1 MKSDTVQNS
10 NYFPTIP
17 CKKTAKENIT
27 KLCFSYRLYLIYLF
41 YLFAFF
47 LQRLKV
53 LVCVCVYSP
62 KGLRLHNFHF
72 TFSPSNLLFPSFYI
86 LNIELFQNYNIKNA
100 PISQYVFQLFLSAL
114 PFNVFKKNN
123 APNLSNI
130 SKLSAIFIF
139 YYKNLVL
146 F

>member
-1 MKSDTVQNS
+1 MLLLPFLLNLFILLFCFFSSTLKS
-10 NYFPTIP
+10 
-17 CKKTAKENIT
+17 A
-27 KLCFSYRLYLIYLF
+27 
-41 YLFAFF
+41 
-47 LQRLKV
+47 
-53 LVCVCVYSP
+53 CVYSP
-62 KGLRLHNFHF
+62 KGLHLHNFHF

-146 F
+146 FWFYLVYFFIFYFVFYYYCCITF

>member
-53 LVCVCVYSP
+53 LVCVCVYSL

-86 LNIELFQNYNIKNA
+86 LNIELFQNYIIKNT
-100 PISQYVFQLFLSAL
+100 PISQYFLQLFLSA
-114 PFNVFKKNN
+114 FDY
-123 APNLSNI
+123 AIYCNLCTFLLI
-130 SKLSAIFIF
+130 I
-139 YYKNLVL
+139 
-146 F
+146 

>member
-1 MKSDTVQNS
+1 MLFPLSLFNLFILLFCFFSSTLKSA
-10 NYFPTIP
+10 
-17 CKKTAKENIT
+17 C
-27 KLCFSYRLYLIYLF
+27 
-41 YLFAFF
+41 
-47 LQRLKV
+47 
-53 LVCVCVYSP
+53 VCVCVYSP
-62 KGLRLHNFHF
+62 KGLRLHNFHV
-72 TFSPSNLLFPSFYI
+72 TFSPSNLLFPSSFI
-86 LNIELFQNYNIKNA
+86 LNIELFQNYNIKSA
-100 PISQYVFQLFLSAL
+100 PISQYILQLFLSAL

>member
-1 MKSDTVQNS
+1 MLFPLSLLNLFILFFDSFSSTLKSA
-10 NYFPTIP
+10 
-17 CKKTAKENIT
+17 C
-27 KLCFSYRLYLIYLF
+27 
-41 YLFAFF
+41 
-47 LQRLKV
+47 
-53 LVCVCVYSP
+53 VCVCVQPQGFQSLSSQFWFP
-62 KGLRLHNFHF
+62 S